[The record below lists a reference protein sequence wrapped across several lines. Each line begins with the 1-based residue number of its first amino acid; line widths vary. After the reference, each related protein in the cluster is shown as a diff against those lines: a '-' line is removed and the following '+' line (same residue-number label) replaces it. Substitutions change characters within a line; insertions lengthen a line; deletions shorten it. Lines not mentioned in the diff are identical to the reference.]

1 VGIDYAAPPTRV
13 KDVLLHAAVN
23 AKDVAPEPR
32 PKVYLKNYGDSSIE
46 YEIKFWMD
54 DQGLYPDISDAIRTN
69 AWYGLKRN
77 GIKIPFPIRTVQLE
91 RPARDKDQEVQT
103 AARIILRQLP
113 LFKSLSDDQL
123 DALLPRGRVV
133 HFGRGETLIHQGA
146 SGDSM
151 FILVNGETSVVAER
165 SGQTAHIASLKAG
178 DCFGEMS
185 LLTGEQRSATVVATT
200 DCEAVEIG
208 KPVLAGSLREDPELL
223 TKLGELLARRQ
234 METEGIL
241 AAHTR
246 PEVVAAKK
254 TEYQATFVGKLS
266 KFFEL

>member
-1 VGIDYAAPPTRV
+1 
-13 KDVLLHAAVN
+13 
-23 AKDVAPEPR
+23 
-32 PKVYLKNYGDSSIE
+32 
-46 YEIKFWMD
+46 
-54 DQGLYPDISDAIRTN
+54 
-69 AWYGLKRN
+69 
-77 GIKIPFPIRTVQLE
+77 
-91 RPARDKDQEVQT
+91 
-103 AARIILRQLP
+103 
-113 LFKSLSDDQL
+113 
-123 DALLPRGRVV
+123 
-133 HFGRGETLIHQGA
+133 
-146 SGDSM
+146 M
-151 FILVNGETSVVAER
+151 FILVNGEADVVAER
-165 SGQTAHIASLKAG
+165 NGQQTHIASLKSG
-178 DCFGEMS
+178 DCLGEMS

-241 AAHTR
+241 AADTL